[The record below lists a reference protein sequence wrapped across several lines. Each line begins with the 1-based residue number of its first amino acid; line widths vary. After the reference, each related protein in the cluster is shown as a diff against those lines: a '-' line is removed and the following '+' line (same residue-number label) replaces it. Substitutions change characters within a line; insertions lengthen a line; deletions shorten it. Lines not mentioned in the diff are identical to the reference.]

1 MKLIARDSEVAQL
14 ASYAAS
20 NQSEFIALY
29 GRRRVGKT
37 FLIRKHFQDRFA
49 FFVTGVIDGRKEEQ
63 MQAFCQA
70 LNTFGFS
77 GKRPKT
83 WMEAFHQL
91 AQLLER
97 KAKVSRGR
105 IVVFIDE
112 LPCFDTQNSG
122 FVRALGHFWNTMGVA
137 MSRLLLI
144 VCGSATSWMIQK
156 VVNNHGGLHNRI
168 THTMHLKPFT
178 LHQTEQFVKAQ
189 RCRWDRMSIL
199 QAYMALGGIPY
210 YLSKLDF
217 EQGVPD
223 NIDRLFFAE
232 DAELQGEYHRLFQ
245 SLYRNPEGYMEI
257 VKLLTRSKKGLTRKQ
272 ISETL
277 SLANNGHLSRMLDD
291 LVHCDFVR
299 VFANGLK
306 RNQHIYQLIDF
317 FVLFHHQF
325 VERHKTDP
333 HYWRNHL
340 GTPLLNSWYGLAF
353 ERVCLCHVRQI
364 IQALRLDAMHTE
376 YYSWRSADSDPG
388 AQIDLIIDRADGII
402 TICEIKYS
410 RTEYSITRDEYH
422 HILNRIECYSRESKC
437 RKGIQTIIITTVGLK
452 AHGFAEISPKFV
464 TLNDLFRPLNN

>member
-105 IVVFIDE
+105 IVVFSDE

-168 THTMHLKPFT
+168 THTINPN
-178 LHQTEQFVKAQ
+178 
-189 RCRWDRMSIL
+189 RS
-199 QAYMALGGIPY
+199 LGF
-210 YLSKLDF
+210 S
-217 EQGVPD
+217 
-223 NIDRLFFAE
+223 
-232 DAELQGEYHRLFQ
+232 
-245 SLYRNPEGYMEI
+245 S
-257 VKLLTRSKKGLTRKQ
+257 LTRTNL
-272 ISETL
+272 E
-277 SLANNGHLSRMLDD
+277 
-291 LVHCDFVR
+291 VR
-299 VFANGLK
+299 
-306 RNQHIYQLIDF
+306 
-317 FVLFHHQF
+317 
-325 VERHKTDP
+325 
-333 HYWRNHL
+333 
-340 GTPLLNSWYGLAF
+340 
-353 ERVCLCHVRQI
+353 
-364 IQALRLDAMHTE
+364 
-376 YYSWRSADSDPG
+376 
-388 AQIDLIIDRADGII
+388 
-402 TICEIKYS
+402 IKS
-410 RTEYSITRDEYH
+410 
-422 HILNRIECYSRESKC
+422 
-437 RKGIQTIIITTVGLK
+437 
-452 AHGFAEISPKFV
+452 
-464 TLNDLFRPLNN
+464 